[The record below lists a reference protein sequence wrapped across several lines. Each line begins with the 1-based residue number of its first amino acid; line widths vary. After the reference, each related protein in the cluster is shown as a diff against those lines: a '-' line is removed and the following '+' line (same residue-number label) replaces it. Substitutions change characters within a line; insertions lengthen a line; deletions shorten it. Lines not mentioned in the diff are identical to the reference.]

1 MYSKFQSSR
10 YRRLD
15 WDRQACLPNWV
26 SRAKKKTEMRL
37 KENDDDM
44 KFFPTWIHAGLLWL
58 ASRGILKKLTGGTL
72 ILIKNISLTGR
83 LKLLLIFSVC
93 YFLKTLFLWLTIVQ
107 YSMGFRGI
115 LIYLRRK
122 FIALKMS
129 PQAHAK
135 YPAKFGKTRY
145 TLYPIKGLIFGL
157 KIPYTWFKIPL

>member
-44 KFFPTWIHAGLLWL
+44 NFFPTWIHAGLLWL

-93 YFLKTLFLWLTIVQ
+93 YFLKTLILWLTIVQ

-122 FIALKMS
+122 IHCTQNVPS
-129 PQAHAK
+129 SSCEIS
-135 YPAKFGKTRY
+135 GKIWKNKVYSVPHKRPNFWSQNTIY
-145 TLYPIKGLIFGL
+145 LI
-157 KIPYTWFKIPL
+157 